1 MVAYTGTRHQL
12 TGTVISLTADTL
24 TLRSRTGTL
33 ILANLAAARAT
44 SDVTELAPGHAALVR
59 GDYDV
64 TGTFLAQFVMHA
76 KDAPQLWAADR

>member
-1 MVAYTGTRHQL
+1 
-12 TGTVISLTADTL
+12 
-24 TLRSRTGTL
+24 
-33 ILANLAAARAT
+33 
-44 SDVTELAPGHAALVR
+44 VTELAPGHAALVR